1 VLAYSVV
8 RRTREI
14 GVRFAVG
21 AQRRDVAGLFAGES
35 SILVFVGLGID
46 GALALASANA
56 LRGLLFG
63 VAGTDPLTLFLSVLL
78 LAMAAPL
85 GIAIP
90 LWQATRANPV
100 IALRYE

>member
-35 SILVFVGLGID
+35 SILVFVGLGIG

-56 LRGLLFG
+56 L
-63 VAGTDPLTLFLSVLL
+63 T
-78 LAMAAPL
+78 
-85 GIAIP
+85 
-90 LWQATRANPV
+90 
-100 IALRYE
+100 